1 MKQISIVIATF
12 NAAHTLER
20 CLQSIISQKQ
30 EEIELL
36 VIDGESTDGTLA
48 IIEQYR
54 EQIDFFLSESDSGLY
69 DAWNK
74 GIRAAH
80 GKWIWFIGADDCLVP
95 KAIANYLEFL
105 RLHIEELPDID
116 LITAEETLVDNT
128 GRKIKTM
135 GKPFCWKEY
144 RKLMLIAHGATL
156 HKKQLYVDYG
166 LYSLDFKIC
175 ADYEFLFRKGFSI
188 RSLHMPLSTLLFAT
202 GGASDGIGAFKESF
216 HIRKQYGTVSTF
228 INVVIFCRQILSRL
242 KRSVFHQ

>member
-12 NAAHTLER
+12 NAGTTLER

-36 VIDGESTDGTLA
+36 VIDGASTDSTLA
-48 IIEQYR
+48 IIRQYS
-54 EQIDFFLSESDSGLY
+54 EYIDVFISEPDQGLY

-80 GKWIWFIGADDCLVP
+80 GQWIWFIGADDCLTP
-95 KAIANYLEFL
+95 KAIANYLDFL
-105 RLHIEELPDID
+105 HLHIAELPNID
-116 LITAEETLVDNT
+116 LITAEETLVDYT

-202 GGASDGIGAFKESF
+202 GGASDGVKAFKESF
-216 HIRKQYGTVSTF
+216 RIRKQYRTVNTV
-228 INVVIFCRQILSRL
+228 INVAIFCRQILSQV
-242 KRSVFHQ
+242 KRFILHQ